1 MLLPPGSS
9 SNSSGFVSTRTHQR
23 RVRNL
28 NYLHSAILWVLWLA
42 TGALTANDT
51 SGVFVTCKFGN
62 PILDQFCHETLSI
75 EAFSFLAW
83 IALFAY
89 TTTLLI
95 VALINAS
102 RGAPIWKSTVRQS
115 GTVPAA
121 PAAQSQE
128 PTLQYNP
135 NAFAPQ
141 SQSYPMQQ
149 QQQQQPYGVP
159 GQQWS
164 PPQQQQQQPFATPQ
178 GQPPIQQY
186 QPVPLHD
193 TQHYTPPSQLQAQYT
208 TPQPA
213 PSPAASNLSYQPPS
227 SLSGRPPSNFSG
239 HPQV

>member
-1 MLLPPGSS
+1 M
-9 SNSSGFVSTRTHQR
+9 STRTHQKR
-23 RVRNL
+23 ARNL

-115 GTVPAA
+115 GTVPPA

-149 QQQQQPYGVP
+149 QQQQPYGVP

-164 PPQQQQQQPFATPQ
+164 PQQQQQQQPFATPQ

-193 TQHYTPPSQLQAQYT
+193 TQHYTPPSQLQAQYI

-227 SLSGRPPSNFSG
+227 SLSGRPPSNWSG